1 MVFICYCKRFER
13 FCEYICRLVQE
24 FEKPIEINAKS
35 TFYWK
40 GGRLSSVEDRF
51 TCLVGLHINRRYQI
65 PCMNLF

>member
-1 MVFICYCKRFER
+1 M
-13 FCEYICRLVQE
+13 QE

-40 GGRLSSVEDRF
+40 DGRLSSVEDRF